1 MECAVT
7 KERPIYFSFFMFDS
21 NTRLYDARL
30 RASYLSHMKVLAEAG
45 YAGFE
50 LHLGRSTEVEI
61 AYPSYADELKAYASL
76 RKEMDDNGLECLA
89 LATNVGATPGLDP
102 SSRDPGIR
110 RAALEFLRSRVDI
123 TAALRGEIMM
133 GPVVIPY
140 GAFVCSAP
148 NGDAVWSDALQT
160 ELAQRYELAASV
172 LEQLGEHAAQRG
184 VKVAIEPISHWETPG
199 PNKLA
204 QLLPFLRSVRSTQIG
219 AIIDSAHETLDGDG
233 PEEFARQV
241 AELSAAGR
249 LHYVQASPPDRGDLE
264 CSWIPWEPL
273 FQPLLAHYD
282 GPVAIEIF
290 NAVPDFAAGLRL
302 SRRKYWIP
310 GIDAPNSFPSAYD
323 VARSSL
329 RKLRSEFAKLERL
342 AEDDAA
348 ASGVVEVGSLAAQA
362 AIAKDVTAA
371 E

>member
-1 MECAVT
+1 MEPVVT
-7 KERPIYFSFFMFDS
+7 RERPIYFSFFMFDS

-30 RASYLSHMKVLAEAG
+30 RASYLGHMKVLAECG

-50 LHLGRSTEVEI
+50 LHLGRSTETAM
-61 AYPSYADELKAYASL
+61 AYPSYADEVHAYAAL
-76 RKEMDDNGLECLA
+76 RRTLDESGLQHIA
-89 LATNVGATPGLDP
+89 LATNAGATPDLDP
-102 SSRDPGIR
+102 SSRDPDIR

-148 NGDAVWSDALQT
+148 NGDAVWSDALQA
-160 ELAQRYELAASV
+160 ELEQRYELAAGV
-172 LEQLGEHAAQRG
+172 LEELGEHARARG

-199 PNKLA
+199 PNKLS
-204 QLLPFLRSVRSTQIG
+204 QLLTFLRAVRCTQIG

-241 AELSAAGR
+241 AELSSAGR

-264 CSWIPWEPL
+264 HSWIPWGPL
-273 FQPLLAHYD
+273 FQPLLAHYS

-310 GIDAPNSFPSAYD
+310 GIDAPRALPSAYD
-323 VARSSL
+323 VARGSL
-329 RKLRSEFAKLERL
+329 RRLRAEFARLEHT
-342 AEDDAA
+342 ASDDAA
-348 ASGVVEVGSLAAQA
+348 AASGTVRAGAAGTPS
-362 AIAKDVTAA
+362 KTAA
-371 E
+371 AE